1 MEKSSNI
8 GGQAVLEGI
17 MMRSGDHYAVAVRK
31 PDGEI
36 AMKEETVSNR
46 FSRLK
51 KVPLIRGVFAF
62 IDSLVLGTSALMWS
76 ADVSSEE
83 EEPEKELTEKEK
95 KKEERIWNLMMTVTV
110 IFSVVLSVTLFMLL
124 PYFLADILRRLGA
137 AEVLVSI
144 AEALLRIVIFLVYML
159 LISRMKDIQRVFAFH
174 GAEHKCI
181 NCIEHG
187 LPLTVENV
195 LASSRQHKR
204 CGTSFLLFVVII
216 SVIAFL
222 ILGVFGITSPLWRF
236 LARLIMIPIIAGIS
250 YEILRA
256 AGSGKSRIANVLSKP
271 GLALQKLVT
280 REPDAEMAEVA
291 IAAVNAVF
299 DWKEWQEKELG
310 DATQGV
316 GV

>member
-17 MMRSGDHYAVAVRK
+17 MMRSGDHYAVAVRT
-31 PDGEI
+31 PDGKI
-36 AMKEETVSNR
+36 AMKEETVGSG
-46 FSRLK
+46 FSGLK
-51 KVPLIRGVFAF
+51 KIPLIRGVFAF
-62 IDSLVLGTSALMWS
+62 VDSLVLGTSALMWS

-83 EEPEKELTEKEK
+83 EPERELSEKEK
-95 KKEERIWNLMMTVTV
+95 KKEERIWNLMMTGTV
-110 IFSVVLSVTLFMLL
+110 IFSIALSVTLFILL
-124 PYFLADILRRLGA
+124 PYFLADILRRMGA
-137 AEVLVSI
+137 AEVLVSV
-144 AEALLRIVIFLVYML
+144 AEAILRIVIFLIYML

-195 LASSRQHKR
+195 LKSSRQHKR
-204 CGTSFLLFVVII
+204 CGTSFLLFVVLV

-222 ILGVFGITSPLWRF
+222 ILGALGITSPLWRF
-236 LARLIMIPIIAGIS
+236 LARLIMIPIIAGVS

-256 AGSGKSRIANVLSKP
+256 AGSGKSRIANVLSRP

-280 REPDAEMAEVA
+280 REPDADMAEVA

-299 DWKEWQEKELG
+299 DWKDWQKRELG
-310 DATQGV
+310 ISFEE
-316 GV
+316 